1 MLDGTILPHLA
12 CGGEDVILAGD
23 LGYNKS
29 AYASYSAYESI
40 EMRVEGMHMAVTTE
54 KGLLAAIR
62 DRRSIH
68 TVGKTSPLTD
78 AELEQV
84 LADIVKHM
92 PSAYN
97 SQSTRLVLLL
107 GQSHE
112 KLWNLI
118 EDVMRAVVAP
128 EQFEAV
134 STRLAGFR
142 SGYGTVLF
150 FEDQAVIESFQQK
163 FPGNQDKFPVWAEHT
178 NAMHQYAVW
187 IVLEAYG
194 YGASLQ
200 HYNVA
205 EDRVKAEWK
214 LPETWRLVAQMPFGS
229 PESAPR
235 EKQVQPIEDRFKVF
249 K

>member
-1 MLDGTILPHLA
+1 MP
-12 CGGEDVILAGD
+12 
-23 LGYNKS
+23 
-29 AYASYSAYESI
+29 
-40 EMRVEGMHMAVTTE
+40 VTTE

-68 TVGKTSPLTD
+68 TVGKKSPLAD
-78 AELEQV
+78 QELEQI

-107 GQSHE
+107 GAAHE
-112 KLWNLI
+112 KFWDVVQ
-118 EDVMRAVVAP
+118 EVMRAVVAP
-128 EQFEAV
+128 DQLEAV
-134 STRLAGFR
+134 SARLAGFR
-142 SGYGTVLF
+142 GGYGTVLF

-163 FPGNQDKFPVWAEHT
+163 FPANQDKFPVWAEHT

-187 IVLEAYG
+187 VVLEAYG

-200 HYNVA
+200 HYNVV

-214 LPETWRLVAQMPFGS
+214 LPETWRLVAQMPFGW
-229 PESAPR
+229 PENAPR
-235 EKQVQPIEDRFKVF
+235 DKQVQPVEDRFKVF

>member
-1 MLDGTILPHLA
+1 
-12 CGGEDVILAGD
+12 
-23 LGYNKS
+23 
-29 AYASYSAYESI
+29 
-40 EMRVEGMHMAVTTE
+40 MAVTTE

-68 TVGKTSPLTD
+68 TVGKKSPLGD
-78 AELEQV
+78 QELEKI

-107 GQSHE
+107 GASHE
-112 KLWNLI
+112 KFWDI
-118 EDVMRAVVAP
+118 VQDVMRAVVAP
-128 EQFEAV
+128 DQLDAV
-134 STRLAGFR
+134 SARLAGFR

-163 FPGNQDKFPVWAEHT
+163 FPANQDKFPAWAEHT

-187 IVLEAYG
+187 VVLEAYG

-200 HYNVA
+200 HYNVV

-229 PESAPR
+229 PENAPR
-235 EKQVQPIEDRFKVF
+235 EKQVQPVEERFKVF